1 MKAYIGAKI
10 IQAEPMD
17 LFTFTETQV
26 PARSLG
32 EGSENAPGYKVVYPD
47 GYVSWS
53 PKDAFEQAYREV
65 SLGEVELIY
74 GEEFI
79 TPGKMYPV
87 VSSYIQAIGWEE
99 GKLRVDI
106 NGATYEYDNVPREVF
121 NNLLIARIPGE
132 ALAKK
137 IKDRYPGRKVEA

>member
-32 EGSENAPGYKVVYPD
+32 EGTENAPGYKVVYPD

-53 PKDAFEQAYREV
+53 PKAVFEQAYREV
-65 SLGEVELIY
+65 YPKEIDLICAA
-74 GEEFI
+74 GL
-79 TPGKMYPV
+79 P
-87 VSSYIQAIGWEE
+87 
-99 GKLRVDI
+99 
-106 NGATYEYDNVPREVF
+106 
-121 NNLLIARIPGE
+121 
-132 ALAKK
+132 
-137 IKDRYPGRKVEA
+137 